1 MTRLVEGRR
10 GGQQRL
16 DDAFQNLAVEV
27 FLGLEVVV
35 DVGLGQACLGRDITG
50 LGGSEALV
58 GELLA
63 GCAQDELFVALANA
77 GHKALCFPLPPGGDR
92 TC

>member
-1 MTRLVEGRR
+1 VARLVEGGR

-16 DDAFQNLAVEV
+16 DDAFQDLAVEV

-35 DVGLGQACLGRDITG
+35 DVGLGQACLGRNITG
-50 LGGSEALV
+50 LGGGEALV

-63 GCAQDELFVALANA
+63 GCTQDELFVTLADA
-77 GHKALCFPLPPGGDR
+77 GHKALWFALPPDGGR
-92 TC
+92 AW